1 MTERSSLLDPDLI
14 IYRCDFVHLECD
26 SIQLYWL
33 TAASGVL
40 YRMNHYLKKIT
51 IAINMIIMNGPIVV
65 KIYEYTRRYILWIA
79 CSVG

>member
-40 YRMNHYLKKIT
+40 YRMNPYFKKIT
-51 IAINMIIMNGPIVV
+51 IIAINRIVNN
-65 KIYEYTRRYILWIA
+65 ELTNR
-79 CSVG
+79 C

>member
-14 IYRCDFVHLECD
+14 IYRCDFVDLECD

-40 YRMNHYLKKIT
+40 YRMNPYYKIIT
-51 IAINMIIMNGPIVV
+51 IAINRIVN
-65 KIYEYTRRYILWIA
+65 YELINR
-79 CSVG
+79 C